1 MSVIEIRSQEHF
13 EQLLRS
19 TKVVLAD
26 CKSTLSCTACPNKTS
41 LGSMVCRIHHAVR
54 RLTRQGVGPAK

>member
-26 CKSTLSCTACPNKTS
+26 CKLPVTS
-41 LGSMVCRIHHAVR
+41 PMPIS
-54 RLTRQGVGPAK
+54 

>member
-1 MSVIEIRSQEHF
+1 MSVVEIRSQEHF

-26 CKSTLSCTACPNKTS
+26 CELSPPRHPFLTLTVWAQWYDPRPMPCD
-41 LGSMVCRIHHAVR
+41 V
-54 RLTRQGVGPAK
+54 

>member
-26 CKSTLSCTACPNKTS
+26 CMFHPHLLPAPY
-41 LGSMVCRIHHAVR
+41 V
-54 RLTRQGVGPAK
+54 LTRPVWAQWYAVSTMPCDV